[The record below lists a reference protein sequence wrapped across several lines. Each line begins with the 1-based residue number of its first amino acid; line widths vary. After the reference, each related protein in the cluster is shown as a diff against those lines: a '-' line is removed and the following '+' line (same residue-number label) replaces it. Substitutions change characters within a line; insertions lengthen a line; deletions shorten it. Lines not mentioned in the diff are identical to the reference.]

1 VDSPVIWIA
10 IAVALLIVVILIAV
24 FAGRTRRSLRR
35 RFGNEYDRAVAQHD
49 SREAAHADLQAR
61 IERRSGYDV
70 RDLDDSAALA
80 YVERWRG
87 IQRRFV
93 EDPATGLLEADTL
106 VVEVAEQRGY
116 PAQGWDRQAAD
127 ISVDHA
133 DAMDDYR
140 RARAVAYDTR
150 DGAAGTEEMRSALLR
165 YRAMFERLVGRRVD
179 EVDQEERA

>member
-1 VDSPVIWIA
+1 VDSTLMWIA
-10 IAVALLIVVILIAV
+10 LGVALLIVVVLIAV

-49 SREAAHADLQAR
+49 TRDAAHAELQAR

-70 RDLDDSAALA
+70 RDLDDSDALA
-80 YVERWRG
+80 YVERWRE

-93 EDPATGLLEADTL
+93 DDPTTGLLEADTL
-106 VVEVAEQRGY
+106 VVEVAERRGY
-116 PAQGWDRQAAD
+116 PADGWDRQAAD

-133 DAMDDYR
+133 DAMEDYR

-150 DGAAGTEEMRSALLR
+150 DGAAGTEEMREALMR
-165 YRAMFERLVGRRVD
+165 YRTMFERLVGRSV
-179 EVDQEERA
+179 VEEGRS